1 MRHILL
7 LLVLVLI
14 GISAYSLPQV
24 NVFNESER
32 PSFSQENMT
41 GVIIDWENGK
51 LYVTVEGKCPI
62 SQIGTAA
69 KNIAR
74 ADAIRQAYSAM
85 HKAVGEL
92 PLTSYATF
100 SVEVFTENSSNDLLE
115 QLMQKS
121 MDPVVEKWT
130 FENRTMAVTFVIQMY
145 GRTSLND
152 VAGRALAN
160 MQRLR
165 DKDVSL
171 TTQNSIIKV
180 TSKDEIVNKPGPY
193 TGVIFDCT
201 GINYS
206 PTFLPRLIADNG
218 QCLWGVDNINPIDVS
233 DNALVRYFDNIKN
246 AVDSKRVGTNP
257 LIIRPI
263 AIGGVN
269 QCDMVLSDSDNDA
282 LIFADSK
289 SKFLSKF
296 AVAIV
301 LGNGKSLIR
310 KGK

>member
-1 MRHILL
+1 MRLILL
-7 LLVLVLI
+7 LLVLLSI

-24 NVFNESER
+24 TVFNKNER
-32 PSFSQENMT
+32 PTYSQENLS
-41 GVIIDWENGK
+41 GVIIDWEKGK

-74 ADAIRQAYSAM
+74 ADAIRQAYDAM
-85 HKAVGEL
+85 HHAVGEL
-92 PLTSYATF
+92 PLTSYATY

-130 FENRTMAVTFVIQMY
+130 FETRTMAVTFVIQMY
-145 GRTSLND
+145 GKTSLND
-152 VAGRALAN
+152 VAGRSLAN

-165 DKDVSL
+165 DKDISL
-171 TTQNSIIKV
+171 TTQSTIKKV
-180 TSKDEIVNKPGPY
+180 AVKKEIENKPGPY

-201 GINYS
+201 GIDYS

-233 DNALVRYFDNIKN
+233 DNALVRYFDNAKN
-246 AVDSKRVGTNP
+246 AIASGRVGANP
-257 LIIRPI
+257 LVIRPI

-269 QCDMVLSDSDNDA
+269 QCDMVLSDTDNDA

-289 SKFLSKF
+289 AKFLSKF

-310 KGK
+310 KDK